1 MSVPA
6 DRHTSPR
13 DCGVAGAA
21 SDSRGMWRPRHGIIL
36 AAFGLLGLG
45 LIVSQSA
52 GLSVGS
58 GEPLTL
64 TDVLLGSTAMRAIG
78 AVGFLMLA
86 MHLPVH
92 RLADRRP
99 FGSPLP
105 LLALIAVALVMA
117 LHVPGVG
124 VSRNGAVRWMH
135 VGPIGFQPSE
145 LAKWLVPLTI
155 AWWAAR
161 SGRRMDQIIGG
172 TIPPMVLL
180 GVTVLAV
187 GVEDLGTAAVIA
199 LVGGLV
205 LLAGG
210 MRFSLTLLLA
220 PVAAGVAVIG
230 VMSEQYRR
238 DRITAFL
245 RPFDDPEGLNYHMI
259 QSLTAITG
267 GGPGGRG
274 LGNGLQKFGYLL
286 EDTTDFIYAVIC
298 EELGLFGAALVLFL
312 IAALVGSCL
321 AVGRRAGSP
330 FGRLAAFSVGCTV
343 GVQALVNLAVVTGL
357 APTKGIALPLVS
369 HGGTGWWM
377 TAACLGLLCAIDR
390 QADREEADLGF
401 PASQP
406 PQRRTPDREP
416 LAAAAGVA

>member
-1 MSVPA
+1 MA
-6 DRHTSPR
+6 
-13 DCGVAGAA
+13 GVA
-21 SDSRGMWRPRHGIIL
+21 SDSNSMWRPRHGIIL
-36 AAFGLLGLG
+36 AALGLLGLG

-52 GLSVGS
+52 GLSVGA
-58 GEPLTL
+58 GEPLAIG
-64 TDVLLGSTAMRAIG
+64 DVLLGSTAMRAAG
-78 AVGFLMLA
+78 AVGFLVLV
-86 MHLPVH
+86 MHMPVR
-92 RLADRRP
+92 RLADRRAL
-99 FGSPLP
+99 GSPLP
-105 LLALIAVALVMA
+105 LLALIAVGLVLA

-124 VSRNGAVRWMH
+124 IARNGAVRWMQI
-135 VGPIGFQPSE
+135 GPIGFQPSE
-145 LAKWLVPLTI
+145 LTKWLVPLTI

-161 SGRRMDQIIGG
+161 VGRRMDHLVGG
-172 TIPPMVLL
+172 MMPPLALL
-180 GVTVLAV
+180 GVTVVAV

-199 LVGGLV
+199 VVGGLV
-205 LLAGG
+205 MLAGG
-210 MRFSLTLLLA
+210 MRFMVTLAML
-220 PVAAGVAVIG
+220 PVAATLGVFAVLG
-230 VMSEQYRR
+230 EQYRR
-238 DRITAFL
+238 DRITAFM

-321 AVGRRAGSP
+321 AVAGRAATP
-330 FGRLAAFSVGCTV
+330 FGRLTAFSVACTV

-377 TAACLGLLCAIDR
+377 TAACLGLVCAIDR
-390 QADREEADLGF
+390 QADREESRAFVSSGPPR
-401 PASQP
+401 PAASDHP
-406 PQRRTPDREP
+406 PLP
-416 LAAAAGVA
+416 AAAGIA